1 MATDI
6 RTREPRRPRRPR
18 TAWIVGGF
26 VAVLIALTSST
37 RFYTDILW
45 FQELGIASVLWK
57 SLSTQFGLGLAVG
70 LITALFVWA
79 NIRLTARLGP
89 AYQAPAAQRMNDF
102 ERVREQLLPYLKWLR
117 FGVAA
122 FVGFSAGVGA
132 GAAWRTFLL
141 YVNRVSFGETDP
153 QFNKDVGFYVF
164 ELPFFDQAL
173 DWIWFAIAAALF
185 FSAVGHFFHGS
196 IQPVFGLR
204 GVTSAALA
212 HLSVLLGLLALTK
225 AAQYWV
231 GQYQLNFSDR
241 GTVSGA
247 SYTDVH
253 AQLPALKLLAL
264 ISVISAV
271 LFLVNI
277 WLRRLSLPIA
287 AVGIWILTA
296 VLAGGVWP
304 FVVQRFSVDPQELV
318 REREFI
324 ARNLEATRNA
334 FDLADVER
342 QDFEAT
348 TDLSGEQIGASE
360 PLLQNIRLWDPEI
373 LKLGYEQL
381 QALRPYYR
389 FQDVDI
395 DRYEIA
401 GEQRQV
407 LLSARE
413 LSLDDLPENSR
424 TWSNEHLQFTHG
436 FGLVASLANA
446 RTGAG
451 QPSFLIKDVPGTTAT
466 GAESLDPEEPRL
478 YYGEGY
484 EPTEYSIVD
493 SGQDELDF
501 ETAAGIERSNYA
513 GQGGIPI
520 GGFFRRIAF
529 AFREG
534 DPNLVLSSLITGDS
548 RILIYRDVRDRLRRA
563 APFLSLDHDP
573 YPAVVDGRVVWI
585 VDAYTSTPFYPY
597 SQRFDV
603 DDLLGLPESGLLEGD
618 INYVRNSVK
627 VVVDAY
633 DGTMD
638 FYIVDE
644 EDPLI
649 AAWAKAFPALFTAGE
664 PSDELREH
672 FRYPEDLFKVQSEVY
687 LSYHIDEPEAFYAK
701 TDAWEVA
708 DNPSPPLESALV
720 TDRPAEIPPTYLLI
734 QLPGETENEFV
745 LTRPF
750 TPRQRN
756 NMISVM
762 IARSDPENYGD
773 LLTLEF
779 PSGRQVP
786 GPIQIDNAINQD
798 VEISQTLTLLR
809 SGGSRVDFGSLVI
822 LPIEDSILYVQPLF
836 VTATNVGIP
845 ELKRVMLAL
854 GEEVVMEESF
864 EEALATLFGL
874 EEEPI
879 PEVPEEPTPGEEP
892 PDEEPSDLE
901 ALIRRAGDLYERAQ
915 QALSDGDFETYGR
928 LIERLG
934 RVLAEAQRLSGP

>member
-6 RTREPRRPRRPR
+6 RTRGPRRPR
-18 TAWIVGGF
+18 ALWII
-26 VAVLIALTSST
+26 VAVVVLLIVLTSST

-70 LITALFVWA
+70 ALTGLFVWA
-79 NIRLTARLGP
+79 NLRLTARLGP
-89 AYQAPAAQRMNDF
+89 AYRAPAAQRMNDF
-102 ERVREQLLPYLKWLR
+102 ERVREQLLPYVKWLR
-117 FGVAA
+117 IGVAV

-132 GAAWRTFLL
+132 GSTWRTFLL
-141 YVNRVSFGETDP
+141 YLNRVPFGETDP
-153 QFNKDVGFYVF
+153 QFGKDVGFYVF
-164 ELPFFDQAL
+164 ELPFFDNAL
-173 DWIWFAIAAALF
+173 EWIWFAIAAALF
-185 FSAVGHFFHGS
+185 FSLIGHFFHGS

-204 GVTSAALA
+204 GVTSGALA

-225 AAQYWV
+225 AAQYWL
-231 GQYQLNFSDR
+231 GQYQLNFSAR
-241 GTVSGA
+241 GVVTGA

-324 ARNLEATRNA
+324 GRNLDATRAA
-334 FDLADVER
+334 FGLEDVER
-342 QDFEAT
+342 QDFAAE
-348 TDLSGEQIGASE
+348 TDLSAEQIEASE
-360 PLLQNIRLWDPEI
+360 PLLRNIRLWDPAV
-373 LKLGYEQL
+373 LQLGYEQL

-389 FQDVDI
+389 FEDVDI

-401 GEQRQV
+401 GEPRQI

-436 FGLVASLANA
+436 FGLVASLANS
-446 RTGAG
+446 RTAAG
-451 QPSFLIKDVPGTTAT
+451 QPSFLIKDVPGTTTT
-466 GAESLDPEEPRL
+466 GAEALEPEEPRL

-493 SGQDELDF
+493 SRQDELDF

-513 GQGGIPI
+513 GEGGIPV
-520 GGFFRRIAF
+520 GGLFRRLAF

-548 RILIYRDVRDRLRRA
+548 RILIYREVRDRVRRA

-573 YPAVVDGRVVWI
+573 YPAVIGGRVVWI
-585 VDAYTSTPFYPY
+585 IDAYTSTSFYPY
-597 SQRFDV
+597 SQRFPV
-603 DDLLGLPESGLLEGD
+603 DDLLGLSDSALLEGD

-638 FYIVDE
+638 FYVIDD

-664 PSDELREH
+664 PSDELEAH

-687 LSYHIDEPEAFYAK
+687 LTYHIDEPEAFYAK

-708 DNPSPPLESALV
+708 DNPIPPAESALL
-720 TDRPAEIPPTYLLI
+720 TERPTEIPPTYLLI
-734 QLPGETENEFV
+734 QLPRETENEFV
-745 LTRPF
+745 LT
-750 TPRQRN
+750 
-756 NMISVM
+756 
-762 IARSDPENYGD
+762 
-773 LLTLEF
+773 
-779 PSGRQVP
+779 
-786 GPIQIDNAINQD
+786 
-798 VEISQTLTLLR
+798 
-809 SGGSRVDFGSLVI
+809 
-822 LPIEDSILYVQPLF
+822 
-836 VTATNVGIP
+836 
-845 ELKRVMLAL
+845 
-854 GEEVVMEESF
+854 
-864 EEALATLFGL
+864 
-874 EEEPI
+874 
-879 PEVPEEPTPGEEP
+879 
-892 PDEEPSDLE
+892 
-901 ALIRRAGDLYERAQ
+901 
-915 QALSDGDFETYGR
+915 
-928 LIERLG
+928 
-934 RVLAEAQRLSGP
+934 